1 MTRSNAREIA
11 LHLIYAQQCSG
22 QSADEV
28 LRSRLDEGYYACL
41 SQESEVYAEQ
51 PSPKQRA
58 YITDVVK
65 GVSEKQEELSGYVA
79 EFSIGWSVRRISRLA
94 RAIMELAMYEALY
107 VPDVPFNAAIHE
119 AVVLARKYEEDETAS
134 FVNGVLGSFSRK
146 YAEGDRS

>member
-28 LRSRLDEGYYACL
+28 LQSRLDEDYYTCL
-41 SQESEVYAEQ
+41 SQESEVYAEK
-51 PSPKQRA
+51 PGARERA

-107 VPDVPFNAAIHE
+107 VADVPFNAAIHE
-119 AVVLARKYEEDETAS
+119 AVVLAKKYEEDETAS

-146 YAEGDRS
+146 YGEGDRS